1 MYKINLK
8 TKKMIK
14 VRPNVSV
21 ESAIVTPE
29 TISVSQLLKDLANG
43 IGKKG
48 MCEKYNVKKWELD
61 EVFKHSKLKGKRPAH
76 VKKLSFTFVD
86 DTGTDPVIV
95 TPSDLISDAIED
107 KHKVDTS
114 EPQFSKRE
122 ESTQFPSSMEDVTD
136 EVDPNQ
142 VTLEQVIE
150 EANDEVKAN
159 WDEHTR
165 VEEGI
170 DHKGGEVTLET
181 AITEAT
187 QDTQNALNSI
197 KQTNEVIA
205 DMLSPTDV
213 ESPCKVNRTDDE
225 LEIPSFDNTLELV
238 EEQEMEAGTEEVEVE
253 VEVEENEFDSFTI

>member
-1 MYKINLK
+1 
-8 TKKMIK
+8 MIK

-122 ESTQFPSSMEDVTD
+122 EVD

-142 VTLEQVIE
+142 
-150 EANDEVKAN
+150 
-159 WDEHTR
+159 
-165 VEEGI
+165 
-170 DHKGGEVTLET
+170 VTLET

-225 LEIPSFDNTLELV
+225 LEIPSFENTLELV
-238 EEQEMEAGTEEVEVE
+238 EEQEMEAGTEEEV
-253 VEVEENEFDSFTI
+253 VEVEEDEFDSFQL

>member
-1 MYKINLK
+1 
-8 TKKMIK
+8 MIK
-14 VRPNVSV
+14 ARPNVSV

-61 EVFKHSKLKGKRPAH
+61 EVFKHPKLKGKRPAH

-114 EPQFSKRE
+114 EPQLSKRE
-122 ESTQFPSSMEDVTD
+122 EVD

-142 VTLEQVIE
+142 
-150 EANDEVKAN
+150 
-159 WDEHTR
+159 
-165 VEEGI
+165 
-170 DHKGGEVTLET
+170 VTLET

-205 DMLSPTDV
+205 NMLSP
-213 ESPCKVNRTDDE
+213 TDDE
-225 LEIPSFDNTLELV
+225 LEIPSFENTLELV
-238 EEQEMEAGTEEVEVE
+238 EEQEMEAGTEEEEVE

>member
-122 ESTQFPSSMEDVTD
+122 EVD

-142 VTLEQVIE
+142 
-150 EANDEVKAN
+150 
-159 WDEHTR
+159 
-165 VEEGI
+165 
-170 DHKGGEVTLET
+170 VTLET

-225 LEIPSFDNTLELV
+225 LEIPSFENTLELI
-238 EEQEMEAGTEEVEVE
+238 EEQEMEAGTEEEV
-253 VEVEENEFDSFTI
+253 VEVEEDEFDSFQL

>member
-122 ESTQFPSSMEDVTD
+122 EVD

-142 VTLEQVIE
+142 
-150 EANDEVKAN
+150 
-159 WDEHTR
+159 
-165 VEEGI
+165 
-170 DHKGGEVTLET
+170 VTLET

-225 LEIPSFDNTLELV
+225 LEIPSFENTLELV
-238 EEQEMEAGTEEVEVE
+238 EEQEMEAGTEEEV
-253 VEVEENEFDSFTI
+253 VEVEEDEFDSFQL

>member
-1 MYKINLK
+1 
-8 TKKMIK
+8 MIK
-14 VRPNVSV
+14 ARPNVSV

-122 ESTQFPSSMEDVTD
+122 EVD

-142 VTLEQVIE
+142 VTLETAIDEAIE
-150 EANDEVKAN
+150 SVKEVK
-159 WDEHTR
+159 HQMQ
-165 VEEGI
+165 
-170 DHKGGEVTLET
+170 ET
-181 AITEAT
+181 QEAI
-187 QDTQNALNSI
+187 S
-197 KQTNEVIA
+197 
-205 DMLSPTDV
+205 DMLSPTEF

-225 LEIPSFDNTLELV
+225 LEIPSFKNTLELV

-253 VEVEENEFDSFTI
+253 VEVEVEENEFDSFTI